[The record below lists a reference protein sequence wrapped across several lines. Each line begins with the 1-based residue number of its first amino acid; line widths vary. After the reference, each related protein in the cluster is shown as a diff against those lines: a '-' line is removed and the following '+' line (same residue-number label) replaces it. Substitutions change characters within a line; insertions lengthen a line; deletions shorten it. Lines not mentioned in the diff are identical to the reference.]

1 MVGDSNAFLTLTVI
15 FQALNIMLEI
25 RITACLCTLP
35 IILDAHKSLIS
46 VSLFLQD
53 SSNVTALDITKIPQF
68 TSVLDYVQT

>member
-25 RITACLCTLP
+25 LITACLCTLP
-35 IILDAHKSLIS
+35 IFLDALKSLIS

-68 TSVLDYVQT
+68 TSVLDYVLT

>member
-25 RITACLCTLP
+25 LITACLCTLP
-35 IILDAHKSLIS
+35 IFLDALKSLIS